1 MNTFKALKIKD
12 EGNFSIHDWAKKE
25 SKKAMDE
32 RERER
37 DIYINQLEL
46 EKGRAGTW
54 VVRCIKSKDNTILVK
69 EDGIKE
75 R

>member
-37 DIYINQLEL
+37 YIYKLA
-46 EKGRAGTW
+46 R
-54 VVRCIKSKDNTILVK
+54 VRERKSRDM
-69 EDGIKE
+69 GS
-75 R
+75 